1 MQRALNTA
9 QQLTPNR
16 WKASLLYRTVHE
28 RTWLVTNSLKWL
40 VLASLTNLVG
50 NVLGT
55 MLALQHNLT
64 AGFGGFIRSQD
75 VLRDFLTTTG
85 TALSAPL
92 PFLLIQL
99 GLTILALRP
108 GRSGRIGVGGLT
120 FVGAFYTIAQLGE
133 PIVLRVWS
141 PSGFD
146 PAQATVLFVNVV
158 SSIAMLVTGIRAWR
172 TMRASALL
180 TG

>member
-1 MQRALNTA
+1 MNTF
-9 QQLTPNR
+9 
-16 WKASLLYRTVHE
+16 
-28 RTWLVTNSLKWL
+28 LKWL
-40 VLASLTNLVG
+40 LLASLTNLVG
-50 NVLGT
+50 NGFGT

-64 AGFGGFIRSQD
+64 GDFGGWLNGQD

-133 PIVLRVWS
+133 PIVLRLWR
-141 PSGFD
+141 PGGFD
-146 PAQATVLFVNVV
+146 PAQAVVLFVNVA
-158 SSIAMLVTGIRAWR
+158 SSIAMLVMGIRAWR
-172 TMRASALL
+172 TMRTSAPL

>member
-1 MQRALNTA
+1 M
-9 QQLTPNR
+9 
-16 WKASLLYRTVHE
+16 
-28 RTWLVTNSLKWL
+28 TNSLIWL
-40 VLASLTNLVG
+40 VLASLANLVG
-50 NVLGT
+50 NSVGT

-64 AGFGGFIRSQD
+64 AGFGGFIHCQD
-75 VLRDFLTTTG
+75 LLRDFLTFKG

-99 GLTILALRP
+99 VLIVLALRP

-146 PAQATVLFVNVV
+146 PAQAVVLFVNVT
-158 SSIAMLVTGIRAWR
+158 SAIAMLVLGIRAWR
-172 TMRASALL
+172 TMQASVPL

>member
-1 MQRALNTA
+1 MN
-9 QQLTPNR
+9 
-16 WKASLLYRTVHE
+16 
-28 RTWLVTNSLKWL
+28 NSLKWL

-50 NVLGT
+50 NGFGT
-55 MLALQHNLT
+55 MLALQYNLV
-64 AGFGGFIRSQD
+64 GDFGGWLNNQD
-75 VLRDFLTTTG
+75 VLRDFLGFKG

-92 PFLLIQL
+92 PFMLIQL

-108 GRSGRIGVGGLT
+108 GRSGRIGMGGLL

-146 PAQATVLFVNVV
+146 STQAVVLFVNVA
-158 SSIAMLVTGIRAWR
+158 SSIAMFVFGIRAWR
-172 TMRASALL
+172 TMRASVPL

>member
-1 MQRALNTA
+1 MN
-9 QQLTPNR
+9 
-16 WKASLLYRTVHE
+16 
-28 RTWLVTNSLKWL
+28 NSLKWL
-40 VLASLTNLVG
+40 VLASLANLVG
-50 NVLGT
+50 NSLGT

-64 AGFGGFIRSQD
+64 AGFGGFIRGQD

-99 GLTILALRP
+99 GLTLLTLRP

-133 PIVLRVWS
+133 SIVLRVWS

-146 PAQATVLFVNVV
+146 PAQASVLFVNVA
-158 SSIAMLVTGIRAWR
+158 SAIAMFIFGIRAWR
-172 TMRASALL
+172 TMWASVTL